1 MKNFMRKLII
11 LISFIFVSNTLSA
24 QNFNVKGLVTDA
36 VTGETL
42 PGVNVIVKNSLKG
55 DVTDFD
61 GNYKIS
67 SVPKGSILVFSYLGY
82 KTKEVI
88 VDKETINTTLEESA
102 EALDEIVVIGYGT
115 QRKKEVTGAVS
126 VIGSETIENLKP
138 TRIEQALQG
147 QVAGV
152 NITASSGAPGAAS
165 NIRIRG
171 ISTNGNNNPLIL
183 VDGNVIE
190 DLSVVNPS
198 DIESINILKDAT
210 AGIYGVRGANGVILI
225 TTKSGRK
232 NTDFK
237 VVFNTYA
244 GIQQTTRKIPMLN
257 GTEYALLANEAFA
270 ANAEPIPFTDVS
282 TLGEGTD
289 WQDEVFK
296 DAFVL
301 SSDFTINKG
310 TDKSSYSFGASHLTQ
325 DGIVGASK
333 ANFERTTLKFNFNTE
348 ILKKLNLTTSSIFTN
363 TRRSSLAENGLGSVL
378 FNALNMPATT
388 SVRDDLDAY
397 SLAPT
402 TGVGIEVINPVAQT
416 ENTFNQ
422 TIVDKF
428 SGGYGLNYKITDYLS
443 AETRFQFNY
452 AAVKSKFYA
461 PEVYYGGGKVFNSV
475 NNLDALYDNL
485 NRSTVAESKQ
495 EYKDYTFDAFV
506 KYERVFNESHDLKT
520 LFGMSVFRSQGV
532 NLRNELGFGA
542 NGTNFSQY
550 SVGGADT
557 FQDNLALSGN
567 ARRFFDSRLLSYFSR
582 VQYSYDGKYLLSA
595 VIRRDGSS
603 NFGPENKFGFFPTG
617 SVGWIASDEGFL
629 EDSSTINFLKF
640 RASYGII
647 GNDRIASFR
656 YLSLVNG
663 EGTYVFNNQLTYGQA
678 LGSTANP
685 EIRWEKQKP
694 FDVGFDLGL
703 FDKVDIT
710 VDYFN
715 KKTEDLLVQPEV
727 SGILGSTAPG
737 GGGPLVNAGTVE
749 NEGLEFSINYKETI
763 GEDFK
768 FNINYNFTTLKN
780 EVLYVGSDTGI
791 LQGGGFGVGQE
802 PPSRMEAG
810 FPIGYFY
817 GLQTNG
823 LFQNQS
829 EVDSH
834 ATQANANPGDIR
846 FVDQNED
853 GLINGDD
860 RVNIGDPIPSVTM
873 GFNFSFDYKNF
884 DFNMYAFA
892 SIGNEIVRNY
902 ERNQP
907 LTNRSVY
914 FLDRWTGEGT
924 STSFPRVT
932 TGSNSNTLFSDFYVE
947 DGSFVRLQNVQF
959 GYTLNENTLKGSG
972 IDKLRFYFSASNL
985 VTLTKYKGFDP
996 TTSNGS
1002 PIGGGIDQGF
1012 YPSPKTFLIGF
1023 NVNF

>member
-1 MKNFMRKLII
+1 
-11 LISFIFVSNTLSA
+11 
-24 QNFNVKGLVTDA
+24 
-36 VTGETL
+36 
-42 PGVNVIVKNSLKG
+42 
-55 DVTDFD
+55 
-61 GNYKIS
+61 
-67 SVPKGSILVFSYLGY
+67 
-82 KTKEVI
+82 
-88 VDKETINTTLEESA
+88 
-102 EALDEIVVIGYGT
+102 
-115 QRKKEVTGAVS
+115 
-126 VIGSETIENLKP
+126 
-138 TRIEQALQG
+138 
-147 QVAGV
+147 
-152 NITASSGAPGAAS
+152 
-165 NIRIRG
+165 
-171 ISTNGNNNPLIL
+171 
-183 VDGNVIE
+183 
-190 DLSVVNPS
+190 
-198 DIESINILKDAT
+198 
-210 AGIYGVRGANGVILI
+210 
-225 TTKSGRK
+225 
-232 NTDFK
+232 
-237 VVFNTYA
+237 
-244 GIQQTTRKIPMLN
+244 
-257 GTEYALLANEAFA
+257 
-270 ANAEPIPFTDVS
+270 
-282 TLGEGTD
+282 
-289 WQDEVFK
+289 
-296 DAFVL
+296 
-301 SSDFTINKG
+301 
-310 TDKSSYSFGASHLTQ
+310 
-325 DGIVGASK
+325 
-333 ANFERTTLKFNFNTE
+333 
-348 ILKKLNLTTSSIFTN
+348 
-363 TRRSSLAENGLGSVL
+363 
-378 FNALNMPATT
+378 
-388 SVRDDLDAY
+388 
-397 SLAPT
+397 
-402 TGVGIEVINPVAQT
+402 
-416 ENTFNQ
+416 
-422 TIVDKF
+422 
-428 SGGYGLNYKITDYLS
+428 
-443 AETRFQFNY
+443 
-452 AAVKSKFYA
+452 
-461 PEVYYGGGKVFNSV
+461 
-475 NNLDALYDNL
+475 
-485 NRSTVAESKQ
+485 
-495 EYKDYTFDAFV
+495 
-506 KYERVFNESHDLKT
+506 
-520 LFGMSVFRSQGV
+520 
-532 NLRNELGFGA
+532 
-542 NGTNFSQY
+542 FSQY
-550 SVGGADT
+550 SVSGADT
-557 FQDNLALSGN
+557 SQDNLALSGN

-647 GNDRIASFR
+647 GNDRIESFR

-817 GLQTNG
+817 GLQTDG

-846 FVDQNED
+846 FIDQNED

-932 TGSNSNTLFSDFYVE
+932 TGPNSNSLFSDFFVE
-947 DGSFVRLQNVQF
+947 DGSFVRLQNIQF
-959 GYTLNENTLKGSG
+959 GYTFGENTLKGSG

-985 VTLTKYKGFDP
+985 VTLTKYRGFDP
-996 TTSNGS
+996 TTSNGA

-1012 YPSPKTFLIGF
+1012 YPSPKTFLIGL

>member
-1 MKNFMRKLII
+1 MRKLII
-11 LISFIFVSNTLSA
+11 LISFTFITNLGFA
-24 QNFNVKGLVTDA
+24 QNFTVKGVVTDA

-42 PGVNVIVKNSLKG
+42 PGVNVIVKNSQKG

-67 SVPKGSILVFSYLGY
+67 AVPKGSILVFSYLGY
-82 KTKEVI
+82 QTKEVV
-88 VDKETINTTLEESA
+88 VDKETINTTLEESS

-126 VIGSETIENLKP
+126 VVGSETIENLKP

-198 DIESINILKDAT
+198 DIESINVLKDAT

-232 NTDFK
+232 DTDFK
-237 VVFNTYA
+237 VVLNYYTGF
-244 GIQQTTRKIPMLN
+244 QQTTRKIPLLN
-257 GTEYALLANEAFA
+257 ATEYALLANEAFA
-270 ANAEPIPFTDVS
+270 ANAETIPFPNVS
-282 TLGEGTD
+282 SLGEGTD

-296 DAFVL
+296 NALVK
-301 SSDFTINKG
+301 SMDFTINKG
-310 TDKSSYSFGASHLTQ
+310 TEKSSYSLGASHLDQ
-325 DGIVGASK
+325 YGIVGAGKS
-333 ANFERTTLKFNFNTE
+333 NFKRTTLKFNFSTE
-348 ILKKLNLTTSSIFTN
+348 ILKNLKLTTSSIFTN
-363 TRRSSLAENGLGSVL
+363 TKRKSLSENALGSVL

-388 SVRDDLDAY
+388 AVKDDLGAY

-402 TGVGIEVINPVAQT
+402 TGVGIEVINPIAQT
-416 ENTFNQ
+416 ENTFNEA
-422 TIVDKF
+422 IVDKF
-428 SGGYGLNYKITDYLS
+428 SGGYGLNYKITDHLS
-443 AETRFQFNY
+443 AESRFQFNY
-452 AAVKSKFYA
+452 AAVNSKFYS

-475 NNLDALYDNL
+475 NNLAALTDDVN
-485 NRSTVAESKQ
+485 STTVGESKQ
-495 EYKDYTFDAFV
+495 EFKDYTFDSFI
-506 KYERVFNESHDLKT
+506 KYERVFNEVHDLKA
-520 LFGMSVFRSQGV
+520 LLGMSVFRSQGV
-532 NLRNELGFGA
+532 NLRNVLGFGA
-542 NGTNFSQY
+542 NGTSFSEY
-550 SVGGADT
+550 SVAGSDRS
-557 FQDNLALSGN
+557 QDNLALANRS
-567 ARRFFDSRLLSYFSR
+567 RRFFDSRLLSYFSR
-582 VQYSYDGKYLLSA
+582 LQYSYEGKYLLSA

-603 NFGPENKFGFFPTG
+603 NFGPQNKFGFFPTG
-617 SVGWIASDEGFL
+617 SVGWIASDESFL

-663 EGTYVFNNQLTYGQA
+663 EGVYVFNNQLSFGQA
-678 LGSTANP
+678 LGSIANP

-694 FDVGFDLGL
+694 FDVGVDIGL

-727 SGILGSTAPG
+727 SGILGATAPG
-737 GGGPLVNAGTVE
+737 SGGPLVNAGTVE
-749 NEGLEFSINYKETI
+749 NEGIEFSINYKETI

-768 FNINYNFTTLKN
+768 FNLNYNFTTLKN

-791 LQGGGFGVGQE
+791 LQGGSFGVGQD

-823 LFQNQS
+823 IFQNQA
-829 EVDSH
+829 EVDAH

-860 RVNIGDPIPSVTM
+860 RINIGDPIPSITM
-873 GFNFSFDYKNF
+873 GLNLSFDYKSF

-924 STSFPRVT
+924 STTFPRVT
-932 TGSNSNTLFSDFYVE
+932 TGSTSNTLFSDFYVE
-947 DGSFVRLQNVQF
+947 DGSFARLQNIQL
-959 GYTLNENTLKGSG
+959 GYTFSDDSLMGTG
-972 IDKLRFYFSASNL
+972 IDKLRFYLSASNL

-996 TTSNGS
+996 TTSNGA